1 MIIDFSIQNFR
12 SIKDEV
18 TLSLHVENPKQH
30 LASHVTYP
38 ARDKIGVLRSVGI
51 YGANASGKSNILFA
65 FEALRYIA
73 CRSGDLKEGKK
84 IPCYEPYRLSE
95 TTRNAPVKFELEFFN
110 KDNIRY
116 LYQIS
121 FDENVILEESL
132 DFYPTRQKANIFK
145 RSEGDTWET
154 ISFGGLYKGGTKRI
168 PFFNNNSYLS
178 KAGEN
183 AGTPDMVRNVYKYIR
198 SSLVHIGLNDRV
210 MLKDFHENVT
220 LVQRVSTFL
229 CQVDT
234 GVTDIKAKIA
244 DVSDDINLPDYI
256 SKEWKDKFLEQR
268 RKTFMFSH
276 KTESGGLEQF
286 KQGDES
292 DGTQKLFSIIPLLI
306 EAFDNGEV
314 LIIDELDSSLHP
326 HIAELIIKLFND
338 SEINTKNAQL
348 IFSTHNIQ
356 LMDSENLRRDQIWFT
371 EKKHN
376 STSLYSLDEFDKN
389 KVKSDSPF
397 YNWYHEGRFGA
408 LPRINYETIA
418 NLLKP
423 IAGKDS
429 VESDS

>member
-95 TTRNAPVKFELEFFN
+95 LTRNAPVKFELEFFN

-132 DFYPTRQKANIFK
+132 DFYPARQKANIFK
-145 RSEGDTWET
+145 RNEGDTWET

-198 SSLVHIGLNDRV
+198 SSLVHIGLNDRM

-244 DVSDDINLPDYI
+244 DVSDDINLPDSI
-256 SKEWKDKFLEQR
+256 SKELKDKILEQR

-286 KQGDES
+286 KEGDES

-408 LPRINYETIA
+408 LPRINYEAIA